1 MLDYGAFPPEF
12 NSARM
17 YAGAGSGP
25 MMAAASAWNALAAEL
40 SSTASSYEAVINGLI
55 SEQWLGPASASMAA
69 AAAPYLAWM
78 NNSAAEAQKAAEQA
92 AAAASAYEAA
102 FSMTVPPPVVAANRA
117 ELAMLVATNVLG
129 QNTPAIAANE
139 AQYAEMWAQDAA
151 AMYGYAANSA
161 VASQLTPFDSP
172 AQTTNGTGVAGQ
184 AAAVA
189 QATSGA
195 AGSQTQVAQLMSSLP
210 NVLQNMS
217 SPLAS
222 TGLSLAAALDPV
234 LPADAVDVVL
244 NGISSGASTA
254 AMYIPSTLIP
264 SMIGYFA
271 GPGFNAE
278 GGGVVGGGLGA
289 LLAPGGPLGNLGA
302 LGGGLGSAGGG
313 AAGAASAASAVTG
326 GVGQASLVGS
336 LSVPPSWA
344 ATTPA
349 GSAAGA
355 LQPAGWA
362 AAPESN
368 TVAAMPGAMPAG
380 AMGSRGGFG
389 MGAPRYGFKPTV
401 MGRPVVAG

>member
-1 MLDYGAFPPEF
+1 
-12 NSARM
+12 
-17 YAGAGSGP
+17 
-25 MMAAASAWNALAAEL
+25 MAAASAWNALAAEL
-40 SSTASSYEAVINGLI
+40 SSTAASYEAVITGLT
-55 SEQWLGPASASMAA
+55 SEQWLGPASGAMAA
-69 AAAPYLAWM
+69 AAAPYVAWM
-78 NNSAAEAQKAAEQA
+78 NNSAAEAQKAAGQA

-102 FSMTVPPPVVAANRA
+102 FSLTVPPPVIAANRA
-117 ELAMLVATNVLG
+117 QLATLVATNVLG

-139 AQYAEMWAQDAA
+139 ALYAEMWAQDAA

-172 AQTTNGTGVAGQ
+172 AQTTSDTGTAGQ

-189 QATSGA
+189 QATSSA

-210 NVLQNMS
+210 NVLQGMS
-217 SPLAS
+217 SPLA
-222 TGLSLAAALDPV
+222 ALDPV
-234 LPADAVDVVL
+234 TPADAVDVVL
-244 NGISSGASTA
+244 NGISSGAATA
-254 AMYIPSTLIP
+254 VMYIPSTLLP
-264 SMIGYFA
+264 SMIGFLA

-278 GGGVVGGGLGA
+278 GGGAIGGGLGA
-289 LLAPGGPLGNLGA
+289 LLAPGGALGNLGA
-302 LGGGLGSAGGG
+302 LGGGLGSAAGG

-349 GSAAGA
+349 SAAAGA

-362 AAPESN
+362 AAPESS
-368 TVAAMPGAMPAG
+368 TMAAVPGGVPPGAMG
-380 AMGSRGGFG
+380 NRGFG